1 MSDIIALFQEYGF
14 SPRKKTES
22 EWSCACPSCGGTK
35 RCSIWPA
42 EREGRGY
49 YWCRECNAR
58 GDSIQFLR
66 DYAHFSYA
74 DACKRIGVASAAP
87 AVRTPALPG
96 RAERNCFEV
105 GQKANGSMDAGKW
118 REKAEKFVSWAE
130 ARLQKN
136 AEQLAWLAARGISA
150 EAARE
155 YRLGYNPGER
165 GGNCIIRPR
174 ESWGLPPAVRD
185 DGKPKRLW
193 LPRGIV
199 IPQMLDG
206 EIRRLRIRRL
216 DADRAEFNAGHKYHV
231 VEGSEMQPLWL
242 ECRTQLRDGQGAVVV
257 VETELDACMLH
268 ALAGDLV
275 HALALGTCNVRHL
288 PARLFE
294 RLKESLVILVALDA
308 DEAGAQG
315 WPRWQETFP
324 AARRWPVPV
333 GKDPGDAYAR
343 GEDMRLWLLSGM
355 PEGLRMMLDRRQ
367 PESVPE
373 EAPAQEETPAA
384 ETPLPDDSEQAPCS
398 LPSAVDAKTCPP
410 DLPPAAVLEW
420 WEMWKRIPVTYFRE
434 RDKEGNVCGFEFVC
448 PYQWSRSHPGVM
460 NDFLAFRDEHPETWY
475 WLARNRNEEI
485 TAKNFMDVI

>member
-1 MSDIIALFQEYGF
+1 MSTDIIALFREYGF
-14 SPRKKTES
+14 EPRKKTAS
-22 EWSCACPSCGGTK
+22 EWSCACPACGGTK

-58 GDSIQFLR
+58 GDAIQFLR
-66 DYAHFSYA
+66 DHVHLSYA
-74 DACKRIGVASAAP
+74 DACKRIGVASAAH
-87 AVRTPALPG
+87 AVRTPALPS
-96 RAERNCFEV
+96 RAEKNRFEV
-105 GQKANGSMDAGKW
+105 GQKASGSMDTAIW
-118 REKAEKFVSWAE
+118 CEKAEKFVSWAE
-130 ARLQKN
+130 ANLQRN
-136 AEQLAWLAARGISA
+136 TEQLAWLAARGISA

-165 GGNCIIRPR
+165 GGNCLIRPR
-174 ESWGLPPAVRD
+174 ESWGLPSAVRD
-185 DGKPKRLW
+185 NGKPKRLW

-199 IPQMLDG
+199 IPHVMDG

-216 DADRAEFNAGHKYHV
+216 DADRAEFNAAHKYHV

-242 ECRTQLRDGQGAVVV
+242 ECRTRLRDGQGAVVV

-288 PARLFE
+288 SARLFE

-315 WPRWQETFP
+315 WPRWQATFP
-324 AARRWPVPV
+324 AARRWPVPA

-355 PEGLRMMLDRRQ
+355 PEGVRLMLDRQRAE
-367 PESVPE
+367 PVA
-373 EAPAQEETPAA
+373 EACSAADTPF
-384 ETPLPDDSEQAPCS
+384 PDEPGDAPCPFPGAS
-398 LPSAVDAKTCPP
+398 DTDFP
-410 DLPPAAVLEW
+410 DTPPAAVLEW
-420 WEMWKRIPVTYFRE
+420 WEMWKRYPVTYFRE
-434 RDKEGNVCGFEFVC
+434 RDKEGNVRGFEFVC
-448 PYQWSRSHPGVM
+448 PYQWSRRNPGMM
-460 NDFLAFRDEHPETWY
+460 NDFLAFRDAHPETWR
-475 WLARNRNEEI
+475 WLARNPNDII
-485 TAKNFMDVI
+485 TAKNFMDVS

>member
-74 DACKRIGVASAAP
+74 DACKRIGVTSAAP

-165 GGNCIIRPR
+165 GSNCILPPR
-174 ESWGLPPAVRD
+174 ES
-185 DGKPKRLW
+185 
-193 LPRGIV
+193 
-199 IPQMLDG
+199 
-206 EIRRLRIRRL
+206 
-216 DADRAEFNAGHKYHV
+216 
-231 VEGSEMQPLWL
+231 
-242 ECRTQLRDGQGAVVV
+242 
-257 VETELDACMLH
+257 
-268 ALAGDLV
+268 
-275 HALALGTCNVRHL
+275 
-288 PARLFE
+288 
-294 RLKESLVILVALDA
+294 
-308 DEAGAQG
+308 
-315 WPRWQETFP
+315 
-324 AARRWPVPV
+324 
-333 GKDPGDAYAR
+333 
-343 GEDMRLWLLSGM
+343 
-355 PEGLRMMLDRRQ
+355 
-367 PESVPE
+367 
-373 EAPAQEETPAA
+373 
-384 ETPLPDDSEQAPCS
+384 
-398 LPSAVDAKTCPP
+398 
-410 DLPPAAVLEW
+410 
-420 WEMWKRIPVTYFRE
+420 
-434 RDKEGNVCGFEFVC
+434 
-448 PYQWSRSHPGVM
+448 
-460 NDFLAFRDEHPETWY
+460 
-475 WLARNRNEEI
+475 
-485 TAKNFMDVI
+485 